1 MIDKSEKF
9 EWLVRAGYL
18 SRGILYSVLGMLAL
32 FSAPRIAQGTDGIFT
47 AIENFPA
54 GKFILW
60 FLVIGLSAYGLFRLA
75 SPAFDIENSGSDAK
89 GWGKRLGHLG
99 SAIGHFALAYTAY
112 KFATTSGGGGGG
124 AQQAAAGVLSFELGG
139 VVLGLLGVAFFV
151 AAAQQAKEGF
161 TGEFMHLISSRA
173 PSYTRTLGAIGYLAR
188 AVVFGI
194 IGWSLIRAG
203 FLSSGATQV
212 KTLGEA
218 VASLAGSGIVFTL
231 VAIGLLIFG
240 LFSLILARYRI
251 IPDMDVSAKVP
262 AFRT

>member
-1 MIDKSEKF
+1 MVDKSEKF

-18 SRGILYSVLGMLAL
+18 SRGILYSVLGLIAL

-54 GKFILW
+54 GKFVLW
-60 FLVIGLSAYGLFRLA
+60 FLVIGLTAYGLFRLA

-112 KFATTSGGGGGG
+112 KFATSGGGGSGG
-124 AQQAAAGVLSFELGG
+124 AQQAAAGVLSVNFGG
-139 VVLGLLGVAFFV
+139 VILGLLGLAFFV
-151 AAAQQAKEGF
+151 AAAHQAKKGVS
-161 TGEFMHLISSRA
+161 GDFMRRVSNQA
-173 PSYTRTLGAIGYLAR
+173 PDFTRTLGSIGYIAR

-203 FLSSGATQV
+203 FLASGATQV

-218 VASLAGSGIVFTL
+218 VASLADNGIVFTL

-251 IPDMDVSAKVP
+251 IPDMDPQGKVP

>member
-9 EWLVRAGYL
+9 EWLVRAGYV
-18 SRGILYSVLGMLAL
+18 SRGILYSVLGLIAL
-32 FSAPRIAQGTDGIFT
+32 FSAPRIAQGTAGIFS
-47 AIENFPA
+47 AIEEFPA
-54 GKFILW
+54 GRVVLW
-60 FLVIGLSAYGLFRLA
+60 LLVIGLSAYGLFRLA

-112 KFATTSGGGGGG
+112 RFATTAGGGGNG
-124 AQQAAAGVLSFELGG
+124 AQQAAAGVLSFDLGS
-139 VVLGLLGVAFFV
+139 VVLGVLGLAFFV

-161 TGEFMHLISSRA
+161 TGEFMHWIA
-173 PSYTRTLGAIGYLAR
+173 PAAPGHTRTLGAIGYCAR
-188 AVVFGI
+188 AVVFAI

-203 FLSSGATQV
+203 FLASGAAQV

-218 VASLAGSGIVFTL
+218 VASLADSGVVFTL
-231 VAIGLLIFG
+231 VAVGLLIFG

-262 AFRT
+262 VFRT